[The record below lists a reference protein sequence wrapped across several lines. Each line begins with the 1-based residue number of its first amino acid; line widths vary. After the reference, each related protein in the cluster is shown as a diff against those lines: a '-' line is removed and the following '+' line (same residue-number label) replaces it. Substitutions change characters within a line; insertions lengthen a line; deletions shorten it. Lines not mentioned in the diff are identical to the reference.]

1 MTDTMHSSDA
11 KAVAL
16 AKSIDRT
23 AQKEADALLA
33 GLSILPPALRCIMLD
48 TIVRKL
54 MLALGAMK

>member
-1 MTDTMHSSDA
+1 MQTPDP

-23 AQKEADALLA
+23 AQKEADSLLA
-33 GLSILPPALRCIMLD
+33 GLSVLPPALRRIILD

-54 MLALGAMK
+54 MLALGSMP

>member
-1 MTDTMHSSDA
+1 MTRAMQTPDP

-23 AQKEADALLA
+23 AQKEADSLLA
-33 GLSILPPALRCIMLD
+33 GLSVLPPALRRIILD

-54 MLALGAMK
+54 MLALGSMP